1 MHWVCVGMMVT
12 NNNYYNNNN
21 NNICFV
27 LTNAQRVSQDAVKGF
42 AV

>member
-1 MHWVCVGMMVT
+1 MDWVCGGMT
-12 NNNYYNNNN
+12 NNNNYCH